1 MVRKYAVL
9 ALSMALACTLLAGC
23 APVGLPITDDE
34 PAVTLPARRGF
45 DIWLPSGT
53 PRWNIRLP
61 PRSICP
67 ATTAW
72 V

>member
-1 MVRKYAVL
+1 MIRKYAVF

-34 PAVTLPARRGF
+34 PAVTLPPAEVSY
-45 DIWLPSGT
+45 LAPSGM